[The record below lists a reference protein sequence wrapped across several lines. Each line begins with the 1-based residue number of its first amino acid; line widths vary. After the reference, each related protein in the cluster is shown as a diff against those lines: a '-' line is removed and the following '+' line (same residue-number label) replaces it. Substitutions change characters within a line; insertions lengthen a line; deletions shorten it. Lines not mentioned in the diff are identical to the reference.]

1 MSDAVEEAPLAQ
13 FKSALILSLE
23 EGNLE
28 LFEDLV
34 KEVASESGKTPV
46 EVAAACAR
54 LTRRAEEPG
63 VLERI
68 AGYELQKSRPDAKVV
83 RPVTAG
89 DDSTPYRGQG
99 TSEFRP
105 RGNDHH
111 DQGEG
116 QGWKPVE
123 EGMTR
128 LFVNVG
134 RMDGVRPGDLVGAIA
149 GESGI
154 EGSSIGSIDIFSRY
168 SFVEVPEDQG
178 EQIISSITGVQVR
191 GRAVQARPATPPG
204 EGGGGGGGYRGGGG
218 GGYRGG
224 GGGGYRGGGGG
235 GYRGGGGGGYRG
247 GGGGGYRG
255 GGGGGYRGGG
265 GGGYRG
271 GGGGGYRGGG
281 GGGYRGGGGGG
292 GGYRGGGG
300 GGGGYRGGGGGGYR
314 GGGGGGQ
321 HGGGGGG
328 GDWQRSND

>member
-13 FKSALILSLE
+13 FKSSLILSLE

-34 KEVASESGKTPV
+34 KEVASETGKTPV

-68 AGYELQKSRPDAKVV
+68 AGYELQKSRPDAKAV
-83 RPVTAG
+83 RPVTEG

-105 RGNDHH
+105 RGNDRQH
-111 DQGEG
+111 QGDG

-168 SFVEVPEDQG
+168 SFVEVPEEKG
-178 EQIISSITGVQVR
+178 EQVISSITGVQVR
-191 GRAVQARPATPPG
+191 GRAVQARPATPPS
-204 EGGGGGGGYRGGGG
+204 EGGGG
-218 GGYRGG
+218 
-224 GGGGYRGGGGG
+224 
-235 GYRGGGGGGYRG
+235 
-247 GGGGGYRG
+247 
-255 GGGGGYRGGG
+255 
-265 GGGYRG
+265 
-271 GGGGGYRGGG
+271 
-281 GGGYRGGGGGG
+281 
-292 GGYRGGGG
+292 
-300 GGGGYRGGGGGGYR
+300 
-314 GGGGGGQ
+314 
-321 HGGGGGG
+321 
-328 GDWQRSND
+328 

>member
-235 GYRGGGGGGYRG
+235 G
-247 GGGGGYRG
+247 
-255 GGGGGYRGGG
+255 
-265 GGGYRG
+265 
-271 GGGGGYRGGG
+271 
-281 GGGYRGGGGGG
+281 

>member
-23 EGNLE
+23 ESNLE

-34 KEVASESGKTPV
+34 KEVASETGKSPV
-46 EVAAACAR
+46 DVAAACAR
-54 LTRRAEEPG
+54 LTRRAQEPD

-99 TSEFRP
+99 TPEFRP
-105 RGNDHH
+105 RGNDRQ
-111 DQGEG
+111 DQGDG

-168 SFVEVPEDQG
+168 SFVEVPEDRG
-178 EQIISSITGVQVR
+178 EQVISSITGVQVR

-204 EGGGGGGGYRGGGG
+204 EGGE
-218 GGYRGG
+218 
-224 GGGGYRGGGGG
+224 
-235 GYRGGGGGGYRG
+235 
-247 GGGGGYRG
+247 
-255 GGGGGYRGGG
+255 
-265 GGGYRG
+265 G

-292 GGYRGGGG
+292 GG
-300 GGGGYRGGGGGGYR
+300 
-314 GGGGGGQ
+314 Q